1 MAATLDRRLHAYRD
15 DLADAALKGQ
25 VEATRFVEP
34 QFRQVCADRAPLRRA
49 PNPDSEQEAEAI
61 FGERMRLF
69 EEKDGW
75 AWVQSERD
83 GYVGYCEAKRLTG
96 TSWTSSHVVA
106 VPRTPL
112 FSGPGLK
119 YAVRQFLHM
128 ESTLEVLDAKDG
140 YLQTPHGWVF
150 AKHLCTKR
158 QHQSDY
164 VNSALLFIGVPYV
177 WGGRSSLGLDCSGLV
192 QVVLQRA
199 GIEAPRDS
207 DMQAKSGLLGEK
219 LSADILPRRGD
230 IIFWKGH
237 VAIALDQNRVVH
249 ATGHH
254 LAVVVEPLE
263 DIDERARAESGEG
276 VTVVRRPPVS
286 LKP

>member
-1 MAATLDRRLHAYRD
+1 MAAALDRRLNAFRD
-15 DLADAALKGQ
+15 DLADAALKGK
-25 VEATRFVEP
+25 VEAPRFVEP
-34 QFRQVCADRAPLRRA
+34 QSRQVITDRAPLRRA
-49 PNPDSEQEAEAI
+49 PNADSEQEAEAL
-61 FGERMRLF
+61 FGERMKLF
-69 EEKDGW
+69 DKKDGW

-83 GYVGYCEAKRLTG
+83 GYVGYCEAACLSSVG
-96 TSWTSSHVVA
+96 WSSSHVVA

-119 YAVRQFLHM
+119 YAIKQFLHM
-128 ESTLEVLDAKDG
+128 ESTLEVLDTKDG
-140 YLQTPHGWVF
+140 YLQTPHGWLF
-150 AKHLCTKR
+150 AKHVCTKR

-164 VNSALLFIGVPYV
+164 IDTALLFIGAPYV
-177 WGGRSSLGLDCSGLV
+177 WGGRSSLGMDCSGLV
-192 QVVLQRA
+192 QLVLQRA

-207 DMQAKSGLLGEK
+207 DMQAKSDLLGES
-219 LSADILPRRGD
+219 LSVDILPKRGD

-254 LAVVVEPLE
+254 LAVAVEPLE
-263 DIDERARAESGEG
+263 DIDERARQESGEG
-276 VTVVRRPPVS
+276 VTAVRRPPVS